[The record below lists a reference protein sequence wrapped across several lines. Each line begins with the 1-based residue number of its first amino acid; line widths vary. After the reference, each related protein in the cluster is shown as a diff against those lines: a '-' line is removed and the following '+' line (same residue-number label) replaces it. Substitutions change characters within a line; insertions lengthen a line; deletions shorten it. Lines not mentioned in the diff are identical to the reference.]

1 MNFSIFALQKYT
13 IYLKIKNIFFAID
26 CSVDKNVYVCNLI
39 MITKKI
45 VTKKVVIWKT
55 LLSLAP

>member
-1 MNFSIFALQKYT
+1 MDFSIFALQKYT

-39 MITKKI
+39 TKKI